1 MRLQENMK
9 LWKREYETFIMLY
22 EEKHQVVI
30 SLIAQFEVIRSMCS
44 QHGIC
49 PSNALKRSL
58 QKSSNTCQSAPAVV
72 THLFKSPYFFISS
85 AHQAEQSKDCKS
97 THRLSKRAE
106 SGRPVSNA
114 KHCQRW
120 SESQLRR
127 PVRLSDV
134 ARCPRI
140 SMNSVS
146 IIASW
151 TAYQPIRLWWCR
163 RRRGRGEKHTFRSL
177 PVISNALLKFHALV
191 QEYQK

>member
-9 LWKREYETFIMLY
+9 LWKHEYETFIMLY
-22 EEKHQVVI
+22 EEKHQVF

-49 PSNALKRSL
+49 PSTVLKRSL
-58 QKSSNTCQSAPAVV
+58 QKSSDTCQSAPAVV
-72 THLFKSPYFFISS
+72 TQLFKSPYFFISS

-97 THRLSKRAE
+97 TRRLSKRAE
-106 SGRPVSNA
+106 SSQPVSNA
-114 KHCQRW
+114 EHCQHW

-140 SMNSVS
+140 SMNWVS

-151 TAYQPIRLWWCR
+151 TAYQPIRLWLCR
-163 RRRGRGEKHTFRSL
+163 RRRGRGEKHTFRNL
-177 PVISNALLKFHALV
+177 PVISKALLKFHALV